1 MRPCRPVQVVIQSV
15 SYVKET
21 RPICAVEHAH
31 RSQACTGSSLGAR
44 RSFRHAYLG
53 PMAATPLRRQA
64 SPSVSTC
71 HTKGGS
77 CSAFQGH
84 LRNTVSSDPKHIAML
99 VQNSSAVL
107 KDLCWRGPSGQTVL
121 KRLSA
126 ARCYDLSRR
135 HFSASRQRWI
145 KTADMKESD
154 LAAVKVDG
162 QRLMDTL
169 HHTCK
174 FGTGLRW
181 GR

>member
-1 MRPCRPVQVVIQSV
+1 MQISTDINTECELFE
-15 SYVKET
+15 KT
-21 RPICAVEHAH
+21 RPIAQLSKHTGA
-31 RSQACTGSSLGAR
+31 RRCTGSSLGAR
-44 RSFRHAYLG
+44 RSSRHAYLG
-53 PMAATPLRRQA
+53 PMGATPLRRQA

-77 CSAFQGH
+77 CSAFQENLG
-84 LRNTVSSDPKHIAML
+84 RTVSSDPKHTAML
-99 VQNSSAVL
+99 VRNSSAVL

-126 ARCYDLSRR
+126 ARYYDLSRR
-135 HFSASRQRWI
+135 HFSVSRPRWI

>member
-1 MRPCRPVQVVIQSV
+1 
-15 SYVKET
+15 
-21 RPICAVEHAH
+21 
-31 RSQACTGSSLGAR
+31 
-44 RSFRHAYLG
+44 
-53 PMAATPLRRQA
+53 
-64 SPSVSTC
+64 
-71 HTKGGS
+71 
-77 CSAFQGH
+77 
-84 LRNTVSSDPKHIAML
+84 ML
-99 VQNSSAVL
+99 VRNSPAVL
-107 KDLCWRGPSGQTVL
+107 KDLCWRGPSGQAVF

-135 HFSASRQRWI
+135 HFSASRPRWI